1 MLEIF
6 QNRIL
11 ICAVLSWLAAQVSKT
26 VIYAVINRSFDWK
39 RLFGD
44 GGMPSGHS
52 ATVSAL
58 AAGCALVYGLASFE
72 FAISLLLA
80 IIVMH
85 DAMGVRRETG
95 KQAQLLTEISD
106 ILGNLTDQELA
117 EAKLKLFVGH
127 TPFQVTIGAMLGIV
141 MALIFFL

>member
-6 QNRIL
+6 HNHIL
-11 ICAVLSWLAAQVSKT
+11 ICAVLAWLTAQVLKT
-26 VIYAVINRSFDWK
+26 LIYWVLNREFDWK

-58 AAGCALVYGLASFE
+58 ATACALVYGLASFE

-106 ILGNLTDQELA
+106 ILESLTDQELA

-127 TPFQVTIGAMLGIV
+127 TPFQVSIGAMLGV
-141 MALIFFL
+141 RMALIFFL